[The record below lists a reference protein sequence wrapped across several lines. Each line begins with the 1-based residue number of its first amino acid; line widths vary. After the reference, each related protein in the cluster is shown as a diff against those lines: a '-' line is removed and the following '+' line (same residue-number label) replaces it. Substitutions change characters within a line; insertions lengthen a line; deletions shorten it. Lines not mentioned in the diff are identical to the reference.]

1 MPGCR
6 GRAIPQ
12 QAPGCA
18 VLLRTDMVGDHVI
31 FGGFLER
38 LREAWPQTR
47 LVLVVPEVRRSL
59 YTHCPCV
66 DRIITYDY
74 GRPGG
79 PKAQREEVYRQ
90 VRAERPDWIIN
101 PMSLRSPIS
110 ERIVR
115 YCHARVRVGLA
126 ERPRPGH
133 RRPRARFDRY
143 YSHLVYDPAFTPWTS
158 EISLQKAL
166 FRAMG
171 LEPGDGRP
179 RIWTAPEDAAFA
191 EAFYRERN
199 LQPGRTL
206 VYFSTASSPLRSY
219 PRLKSILADMLQGN
233 SWSAIALGGE
243 REYEANHPP
252 SPALAARWIN
262 LCGQTTM
269 AQSAE
274 IMRRCRLV
282 VGVDTGPLHVARAV
296 GARHVV
302 LLSGMFFGRFFPNGE
317 AGETVVAHPLDCY
330 FCEGECRYAQAHC
343 ITDLEVPVI
352 RRALL
357 GAMEDGG
364 NDPRLYLSRG
374 GPSEVPGAEPVFAW
388 RNEWA
393 GAAREKINSNHIIGP
408 G

>member
-1 MPGCR
+1 
-6 GRAIPQ
+6 
-12 QAPGCA
+12 
-18 VLLRTDMVGDHVI
+18 
-31 FGGFLER
+31 
-38 LREAWPQTR
+38 
-47 LVLVVPEVRRSL
+47 
-59 YTHCPCV
+59 V

-269 AQSAE
+269 AKRAKRWWRIRSIVIFARE
-274 IMRRCRLV
+274 NAGTRKRIVSPTWRCRS
-282 VGVDTGPLHVARAV
+282 
-296 GARHVV
+296 
-302 LLSGMFFGRFFPNGE
+302 SGEPCWGRWRT
-317 AGETVVAHPLDCY
+317 AET
-330 FCEGECRYAQAHC
+330 
-343 ITDLEVPVI
+343 I
-352 RRALL
+352 RVFI
-357 GAMEDGG
+357 
-364 NDPRLYLSRG
+364 SRG
-374 GPSEVPGAEPVFAW
+374 AGRPRCRGRNRSLPGGT
-388 RNEWA
+388 N
-393 GAAREKINSNHIIGP
+393 GP
-408 G
+408 GRRGRK